1 MINIV
6 FYWMLLTKTITP
18 AGENDG
24 HKMYTI
30 WYKDGKVIDYA
41 YKGEVLNY
49 IKTGTFEYDDF
60 YEWPDDEE
68 PIAEEVFYSNN
79 K

>member
-68 PIAEEVFYSNN
+68 PIVEEVFYSNN

>member
-18 AGENDG
+18 AGEHEG
-24 HKMYTI
+24 HQMYTI

-49 IKTGTFEYDDF
+49 IKTGKFEYNDF
-60 YEWPDDEE
+60 LEWPDDEE

>member
-6 FYWMLLTKTITP
+6 FYWMLLTRTVTP

-24 HKMYTI
+24 RKMYTI
-30 WYKDGKVIDYA
+30 WCKDGKVIDLA

-49 IKTGTFEYDDF
+49 IKTKEFEYNDF

-68 PIAEEVFYSNN
+68 PIVEEVFYTNN
-79 K
+79 